1 MFWNKKPTIKF
12 TTREDLLD
20 LIPHP
25 VPAMK
30 AIPEWFRK
38 LKPVVENSDKADPGT
53 VKRCKPVLDA
63 VSQGYI
69 IPLWA
74 DIQVKVER
82 KWKLFSDDRFIAE
95 IEPRGDPKDAIG
107 QPIKDVEGEPVITHI
122 EEGEWTVYCKFPDEN
137 DMRIGDMI
145 GTHSWKQVGNVCDL
159 KKFKLGKVLL
169 KFTNPWIIET
179 PPGWSVKFQNPAN
192 NWSNDIEIV
201 QGVVDTDKYYNEVN
215 FPFVWKGY
223 EEGEFI
229 IERGTPLIHVIP
241 FKRDDMQMEI
251 GVTDETRKE
260 MVQRKLSTKLFDK
273 YATFFWHKSKWRD
286 N

>member
-1 MFWNKKPTIKF
+1 M
-12 TTREDLLD
+12 
-20 LIPHP
+20 
-25 VPAMK
+25 
-30 AIPEWFRK
+30 
-38 LKPVVENSDKADPGT
+38 
-53 VKRCKPVLDA
+53 
-63 VSQGYI
+63 
-69 IPLWA
+69 
-74 DIQVKVER
+74 
-82 KWKLFSDDRFIAE
+82 
-95 IEPRGDPKDAIG
+95 
-107 QPIKDVEGEPVITHI
+107 
-122 EEGEWTVYCKFPDEN
+122 
-137 DMRIGDMI
+137 
-145 GTHSWKQVGNVCDL
+145 
-159 KKFKLGKVLL
+159 

-215 FPFVWKGY
+215 FPFVWKGH

-273 YATFFWHKSKWRD
+273 YATCLLYTSPSPRD
-286 N
+286 S